1 MADRKRARTSLLSL
15 HIRRRFA
22 GCNPQTEYNRPGK
35 ANAWKRSLKSSQL
48 TLTVDWRSKAV
59 KKPIDESAQPKS
71 LADYLRL
78 FFTGFAMGAADI
90 VPGVSGG
97 TMAFIL
103 GVYEQ
108 LINAIKSFNLGAIRL
123 LLQFKL
129 GELLDYVSIR
139 FLLALGLGL
148 ATAILLLSSFL
159 SRTMDDPGGKVLLFA
174 FFFGLV
180 LASILTIGFRV
191 SWSATAG
198 AIFVA
203 GAAAAFVIVNIVPA
217 EADHSAPALFISGM
231 IAITAMILPGISGSF
246 MLLIMGQYDYVLTA
260 VSSRDLPPIII
271 VGLGA
276 VVGIILFSRVLSHLL
291 KHYYNLTVAL
301 LVGFMAGSL
310 WKIYPW
316 KACLESDLDRH
327 GDFRCLVEQNVAPG
341 ANAENVAPAI
351 TLLVAGFL
359 LVNLLDHLQ
368 SRDNL
373 IFRLFVR

>member
-1 MADRKRARTSLLSL
+1 MTKRLDDPEQPRT
-15 HIRRRFA
+15 
-22 GCNPQTEYNRPGK
+22 
-35 ANAWKRSLKSSQL
+35 
-48 TLTVDWRSKAV
+48 
-59 KKPIDESAQPKS
+59 
-71 LADYLRL
+71 LAEYLRL

-108 LINAIKSFNLGAIRL
+108 LINAIKSFNLDAIRL
-123 LLQFKL
+123 LLQL
-129 GELLDYVSIR
+129 RIGELLDHVSIR

-148 ATAILLLSSFL
+148 ASAILLLSSFL
-159 SRTMDDPGGKVLLFA
+159 SRTMDDPGGKALLFA

-180 LASILTIGFRV
+180 LASILTIGARV
-191 SWSATAG
+191 SWSAAAG
-198 AIFVA
+198 GSFVA

-217 EADHSAPALFISGM
+217 EADHSAPTLFISGM

-260 VSSRDLPPIII
+260 VSNRDLPPIVI

-316 KACLESDLDRH
+316 KSCLESDLDRH
-327 GDFRCLVEQNVAPG
+327 GDFRCLVEQNVAPD
-341 ANAENVAPAI
+341 ANSENFALAI
-351 TLLVAGFL
+351 ILLFAGFL

-368 SRDNL
+368 SRDNF
-373 IFRLFVR
+373 IFRHVIR

>member
-1 MADRKRARTSLLSL
+1 MKKR
-15 HIRRRFA
+15 
-22 GCNPQTEYNRPGK
+22 
-35 ANAWKRSLKSSQL
+35 
-48 TLTVDWRSKAV
+48 
-59 KKPIDESAQPKS
+59 IDGSAQPRT
-71 LADYLRL
+71 LVEYLRL

-108 LINAIKSFNLGAIRL
+108 LINAIKSFNLDAIRL
-123 LLQFKL
+123 LLQLKI
-129 GELLDYVSIR
+129 GELMDYVSIR

-148 ATAILLLSSFL
+148 ASAILLLSSFL

-180 LASILTIGFRV
+180 LASIVTIGIRV
-191 SWSATAG
+191 NWSASAG
-198 AIFVA
+198 AIFLA

-217 EADHSAPALFISGM
+217 EADHSAPTLFISGM

-260 VSSRDLPPIII
+260 VSNRDLPPIII

-291 KHYYNLTVAL
+291 QHYYSLTVAL

-327 GDFRCLVEQNVAPG
+327 GDFRCLVERNVAPD
-341 ANAENVAPAI
+341 ANSENFALAI
-351 TLLVAGFL
+351 TLLIAGFF

-373 IFRLFVR
+373 IFRRLVR

>member
-1 MADRKRARTSLLSL
+1 MKKR
-15 HIRRRFA
+15 
-22 GCNPQTEYNRPGK
+22 Q
-35 ANAWKRSLKSSQL
+35 
-48 TLTVDWRSKAV
+48 D
-59 KKPIDESAQPKS
+59 DSAQPKT
-71 LADYLRL
+71 LLEYLRL

-103 GVYEQ
+103 GVYEK
-108 LINAIKSFNLGAIRL
+108 LIDAIKSFNLDAIRL
-123 LLQFKL
+123 LLQLKI
-129 GELLDYVSIR
+129 GDLLEYVSIR

-148 ATAILLLSSFL
+148 ASAILLLSSFL
-159 SRTMDDPGGKVLLFA
+159 SNTMDDPGGKALLFS

-191 SWSATAG
+191 SWSASAG
-198 AIFVA
+198 AIFVI

-217 EADHSAPALFISGM
+217 EADHSAPTLFISGM

-246 MLLIMGQYDYVLTA
+246 MLLIMGQYDYVLSA
-260 VSSRDLPPIII
+260 VSNRDLPPIII

-276 VVGIILFSRVLSHLL
+276 LLGIILFSRVLSHLL

-327 GDFRCLVEQNVAPG
+327 GDFRCLVEQNVAPD
-341 ANAENVAPAI
+341 ASSENLALAI
-351 TLLVAGFL
+351 ILLVAGFL

-368 SRDNL
+368 SRDNF
-373 IFRLFVR
+373 IFRLFVP